1 MAPPERSWPRPTP
14 SPSSPRA
21 GLVTYVYRDGSTT
34 SITGTGTYAKSLPG
48 QFDATPGG
56 DLFLYNPGGGA
67 DGVLHV
73 DWSGSSTSLSFTPMT
88 VSGTFTPVVGDFDGN
103 GVDDILWYAPGSAA
117 DYLWRFDAAGGHT
130 TVRVS
135 VGGTY
140 KPIVIDANGDG
151 RQDIVWYAPGAG
163 ADSIWLF
170 KADASHTSKAVSIG
184 GSYTPVVGEFG
195 AVAAGAPPEGI
206 VFFNP
211 AGADYL
217 WTFTSSAGHTSDPL
231 PNVDGNY
238 QLLPGQFLEE
248 TYGSLFYYGA
258 GSLPEHLFAFG
269 PGAGPDISEQEV
281 PSISGAY
288 TMTTARL
295 RRQPAERPVPLVG
308 HEHHPPLEVPVRR
321 LDRLPGGHEH
331 PAELLPRRRRHG
343 HRLSSSTR
351 TQRSRTRSERSHTG
365 PRSPHLDTCPGSS
378 E

>member
-1 MAPPERSWPRPTP
+1 MSTTTTPRRLGRRLAALALAACGLAAATTGGTAGAVVAPPDALAFIPT
-14 SPSSPRA
+14 A
-21 GLVTYVYRDGSTT
+21 GLVTYVYRDGTTT

-67 DGVLHV
+67 DGVLHI

-130 TVRVS
+130 SVRVS

-238 QLLPGQFLEE
+238 QLLPGQFIEE

-288 TMTTARL
+288 TMTTADFDGNQL
-295 RRQPAERPVPLVG
+295 SDLS
-308 HEHHPPLEVPVRR
+308 
-321 LDRLPGGHEH
+321 
-331 PAELLPRRRRHG
+331 
-343 HRLSSSTR
+343 LSSGTST
-351 TQRSRTRSERSHTG
+351 TR
-365 PRSPHLDTCPGSS
+365 LWKFQFDGSIVS
-378 E
+378 QAVTSIPPSSYPVAVDMGIG